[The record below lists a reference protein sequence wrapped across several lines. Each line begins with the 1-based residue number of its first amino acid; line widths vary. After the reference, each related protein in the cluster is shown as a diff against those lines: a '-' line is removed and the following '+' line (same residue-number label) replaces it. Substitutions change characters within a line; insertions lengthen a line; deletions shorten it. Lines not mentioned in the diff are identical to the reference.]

1 MKVSEQQHGDGDSVA
16 RIMAEVLGADELK
29 PSDSFY
35 DFGGTSLQAVRI
47 CTRVKRELGIRVSPD
62 TVFDSDTVADF
73 AAAVIASGEAV

>member
-1 MKVSEQQHGDGDSVA
+1 MKVSEQQPGDGASVV
-16 RIMAEVLGADELK
+16 RIMAEVLGADALK

-62 TVFDSDTVADF
+62 TVFDSETVADF
-73 AAAVIASGEAV
+73 QAAVLAHSEAV

>member
-1 MKVSEQQHGDGDSVA
+1 MSEQQRAESASIV
-16 RIMAEVLGADELK
+16 RIMAEVLGADEVK

-62 TVFDSDTVADF
+62 TLLDSDTVADF
-73 AAAVIASGEAV
+73 QAAVLAHGETV